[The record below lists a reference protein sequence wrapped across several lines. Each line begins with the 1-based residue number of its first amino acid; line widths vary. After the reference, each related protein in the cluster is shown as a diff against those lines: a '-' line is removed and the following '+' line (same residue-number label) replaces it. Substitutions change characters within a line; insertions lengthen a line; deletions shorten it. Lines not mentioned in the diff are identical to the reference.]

1 MNVYKYDKRSGIWYL
16 ERSWEGE
23 PPPEWLEAHRAEQP
37 SEVYVVAKY
46 APRGAPKAPKQSQT

>member
-1 MNVYKYDKRSGIWYL
+1 MNAYKYDKSSGIWFL

-23 PPPEWLEAHRAEQP
+23 PPAGWLEAHQAEQP

-46 APRGAPKAPKQSQT
+46 APRGAPKPAKQ